1 MRKQLSL
8 LFFCFAWR
16 PWHLGSLIFCPLVI
30 LSSAR
35 ADDLD
40 ELQEKTIK
48 AAVRKIAPC
57 VVQIETQGGTE
68 LVATGQRMPFAPAGI
83 RLGTGPTTGLI
94 VHADGYVIS
103 SAFNFANKP
112 QSILVAVPG
121 HKERYVA
128 EIIANDQTRML
139 TLLKLI
145 GVNGKLPLPVA
156 VPKSEMRIGQTA
168 LAIGRTLTGPDRPMP
183 SVSVGIISALH
194 RIWGK
199 AIQTDAKVSPTNYG
213 GPLIDLYG
221 RVLGVLVPASPRA
234 EGETAG
240 FEWYDS
246 GIGFAIPLED
256 INRVLPKMLQ
266 GTAKEVVTLK
276 RGLLGVTLQQKQG
289 QDEYSM
295 PAIIATVSPA
305 SAAEKRGLKPGDTIK
320 EIDGKSID
328 SQAQLRQVLG
338 PKYDGETITLKIQR
352 GQKEIQL
359 DVKLEGAVASYPQP
373 FLGILPMRDDP
384 EPGVEVRYV
393 YPNSPADKVGI
404 RVGDRIMKI
413 GREVPPAPLRLQPIA
428 GRDQLMDMLE
438 TAVPGLELS
447 FEIKRGENKKTETL
461 KITLAEV
468 PDTVPTKTQLPEKAS
483 AKKALTRPKGANP
496 VRPQRDQENAHPPRK
511 QGADDKKAET
521 GFLKRTTAAA
531 DHTYWI
537 YVPENYDPNIAH
549 AVLVWLHPPGK
560 NKEKDFDNFWQSW
573 QFPCEDYHIILICP
587 AAESER
593 GGWTQSESEFVQEAV
608 RTVSENYTV
617 DRRRIIAHGMDQGG
631 EMAFALGFRSR
642 GLFRGVATTGA
653 ALPSNPRDKVA
664 TQPLSFFL
672 IVGDKDPLRDAVKE
686 TKAKLLEKKY
696 PVIYREIPNLGRQYI
711 DGRLGIDTLE
721 ELARWIDSL
730 DRL

>member
-1 MRKQLSL
+1 MKRYAHSL
-8 LFFCFAWR
+8 LTVSIMALLPAAGR
-16 PWHLGSLIFCPLVI
+16 
-30 LSSAR
+30 A

-40 ELQEKTIK
+40 ELQEKAIK
-48 AAVRKIAPC
+48 AAVSKISPC

-68 LVATGQRMPFAPAGI
+68 LVTAGPRMPGGPPGI

-128 EIIANDQTRML
+128 EIVANDQTRML
-139 TLLKLI
+139 TLLKLE
-145 GVNGKLPLPVA
+145 GVSGKLPVPVA
-156 VPKSEMRIGQTA
+156 APKSEMRIGQTA
-168 LAIGRTLTGPDRPMP
+168 LAVGRTLAGRVEKMP
-183 SVSVGIISALH
+183 SVSVGILSALN
-194 RIWGK
+194 RIYGK
-199 AIQTDAKVSPTNYG
+199 AVQTDAKVSPTNYG

-221 RVLGVLVPASPRA
+221 RVQGVLVPASPRS

-256 INRVLPKMLQ
+256 INRVLPKMLK

-276 RGLLGVTLQQKQG
+276 RGLLGITMQQKQG
-289 QDEYSM
+289 QDEHST
-295 PAIIATVSPA
+295 PAVIAAVSPG

-320 EIDGKSID
+320 EIDGKPINT
-328 SQAQLRQVLG
+328 QAQLRQVLG
-338 PKYDGETITLKIQR
+338 PKYEGDTVVLKIQR
-352 GQKEIQL
+352 GKEEIKL
-359 DVKLEGAVASYPQP
+359 DVKLEGAIATYPQS

-384 EPGVEVRYV
+384 EPGVEIRYV
-393 YPNSPADKVGI
+393 YPGSPADKVGLKA
-404 RVGDRIMKI
+404 GDRIMKI

-438 TAVPGLELS
+438 SVIPGLELS
-447 FEIKRGENKKTETL
+447 FEIKRGEGKKTETL
-461 KITLAEV
+461 KIKLTEV
-468 PDTVPTKTQLPEKAS
+468 PETVPSKNQLPEKAS
-483 AKKALTRPKGANP
+483 VKKALTKPKG
-496 VRPQRDQENAHPPRK
+496 VGPQPGQPKKEEKKEAK
-511 QGADDKKAET
+511 KDDKKAEV

-573 QFPCEDYHIILICP
+573 QFPCEDYHIILVCP
-587 AAESER
+587 KAESER

-608 RTVSENYTV
+608 KAVSDNYTV

-631 EMAFALGFRSR
+631 EMAFYLGFRSR
-642 GLFRGVATTGA
+642 GLFRGVATTGS
-653 ALPSNPRDKVA
+653 ALAGNPRDKVA
-664 TQPLSFFL
+664 NQPLSFFL
-672 IVGDKDPLRDAVKE
+672 AVGDKDPLRDAVKE
-686 TKAKLLEKKY
+686 TKNKLTERKY
-696 PVIYREIPNLGRQYI
+696 PVIYREVKDLGRQYL

>member
-1 MRKQLSL
+1 MKRDAYL
-8 LFFCFAWR
+8 LLA
-16 PWHLGSLIFCPLVI
+16 IPLMAVVP
-30 LSSAR
+30 AAVR

-40 ELQEKTIK
+40 ELQERAVK

-68 LVATGQRMPFAPAGI
+68 LVTAGPRMPGAPPGI

-112 QSILVAVPG
+112 QSILVSVPG

-168 LAIGRTLTGPDRPMP
+168 LAVGRTLTGPDRPMP
-183 SVSVGIISALH
+183 SVSVGIISALN
-194 RIWGK
+194 RIWGR

-221 RVLGVLVPASPRA
+221 RVQGVLVPASPRA

-256 INRVLPKMLQ
+256 INRVLPKMLK
-266 GTAKEVVTLK
+266 GTTKEVVILK
-276 RGLLGVTLQQKQG
+276 RGLLGITMQQKQG
-289 QDEYSM
+289 QDEHSL
-295 PAIIATVSPA
+295 PATIATVSPA
-305 SAAEKRGLKPGDTIK
+305 SAAEKRGIKPGDTIK
-320 EIDGKSID
+320 EIDGKPID

-338 PKYDGETITLKIQR
+338 PKYDGETVVFKIQR
-352 GQKEIQL
+352 DKKEIKL
-359 DVKLEGAVASYPQP
+359 DVTLEGAIASYPQP

-393 YPNSPADKVGI
+393 YPGSPADKKGI
-404 RVGDRIMKI
+404 RPGDRIMKI

-428 GRDQLMDMLE
+428 GRDALMDLING
-438 TAVPGLELS
+438 AVPGLELS
-447 FEIKRGENKKTETL
+447 FEIKRGEDKKTETL
-461 KITLAEV
+461 KITLATV
-468 PDTVPTKTQLPEKAS
+468 PDLVPKKNQLPEKAS
-483 AKKALTRPKGANP
+483 VKKALTKPKG
-496 VRPQRDQENAHPPRK
+496 VGPQPP
-511 QGADDKKAET
+511 GAPKKEEKKEEKKDEKRADA

-573 QFPCEDYHIILICP
+573 QFPCEDYHIILVCP

-608 RTVSENYTV
+608 RAVSDSYTI

-642 GLFRGVATTGA
+642 GLFRGVATAGA
-653 ALPSNPRDKVA
+653 ALSSNPRDKVA
-664 TQPLSFFL
+664 NQPLSFFL
-672 IVGDKDPLRDAVKE
+672 VVGDKDPLRDAVKE
-686 TKAKLLEKKY
+686 TKTKLIEKKY

-711 DGRLGIDTLE
+711 DGKLGINTLE